1 MVKLVGKL
9 SEKGTSLRIN
19 GSEEIFHGEAL
30 SSKYLARFMASVGG
44 ENILSGDALQATQV
58 DYIYALHI
66 RIFAYINRIIIIII
80 VFHNQSYFVLLS

>member
-1 MVKLVGKL
+1 
-9 SEKGTSLRIN
+9 
-19 GSEEIFHGEAL
+19 
-30 SSKYLARFMASVGG
+30 MASVGG